1 MRIWTVANQKGGVG
15 KTTTSVA
22 LGGIAAEQGERVLF
36 VDLDPH
42 GSLSTYFGY
51 NPDEGKDCAFRL
63 FADPKNVTLEMVAPL
78 VMPTQFKTIS
88 LLPATT
94 AMATLERKAIG
105 KEGMGL
111 VISRALAHLAEDFDL
126 AIIDTPPVLGV
137 LLINALAACER
148 LIIPVQTEFLALKG
162 LDRMMHTLR
171 MLENSQHKD
180 LQYVIVPT
188 MHDKRTQASVSTL
201 RDMRHKYGTE
211 TWPGKI
217 PVDTKFRDA
226 SKQGVPPNMFAP
238 ASHGI
243 EAYGSLSAWLEK
255 TYSDHQKTRFWNAS

>member
-1 MRIWTVANQKGGVG
+1 MHIWTVANQKGGVG
-15 KTTTSVA
+15 KTTSTVA
-22 LGGIAAEQGERVLF
+22 LGGIAAAEGKRVLF

-42 GSLSTYFGY
+42 GSLSSYFGY
-51 NPDEGKDCAFRL
+51 NPDEGKDCTFRL
-63 FADPKNVTLEMVAPL
+63 FSDPKNVTLETVAQL
-78 VMPTQFKTIS
+78 VMPTRFDTIS

-105 KEGMGL
+105 KDGMGL
-111 VISRALAHLAEDFDL
+111 VIARALAHLVEDFDL

-137 LLINALAACER
+137 LLINGLAACQR

-188 MHDKRTQASVSTL
+188 MYDKRTQASVGSL
-201 RDMRHKYGTE
+201 RDIRHKYGTD

-217 PVDTKFRDA
+217 PIDTKFRDA
-226 SKQGVPPNMFAP
+226 SKQGAPPSLFAP
-238 ASHGI
+238 ESHGVQ
-243 EAYGSLSAWLEK
+243 AYLSLYRWLEK
-255 TYSDHQKTRFWNAS
+255 TYASHQETRYWNAS

>member
-1 MRIWTVANQKGGVG
+1 LHIWSVANQKGGVG

-22 LGGIAAEQGERVLF
+22 LGGIAAQQGKRVLF

-42 GSLSTYFGY
+42 GSLSSYFGF
-51 NPDEGKDCAFRL
+51 NPDEGKDCTFRL
-63 FADPKNVTLEMVAPL
+63 FSDPKNVKLETVAQL
-78 VMPTQFKTIS
+78 VMPTAFDTIS

-111 VISRALAHLAEDFDL
+111 VISRALAHLQEDFDL

-171 MLENSQHKD
+171 MLENSQHND

-188 MHDKRTQASVSTL
+188 MYDKRTQASVSSL
-201 RDMRHKYGTE
+201 RDMRHKYGTD
-211 TWPGKI
+211 TWPGKV

-226 SKQGVPPNMFAP
+226 SKQGVPPGLLSP
-238 ASHGI
+238 SSHGVQ
-243 EAYGSLSAWLEK
+243 AYNSLSQWLEK
-255 TYSDHQKTRFWNAS
+255 TYSDQPNTRYWNAS